1 MATFYGFN
9 TIDEGRKFR
18 LEDRDLL
25 IRDLLNSLMI
35 RKGEKLHKPEYG
47 TTIWSL
53 LFEGLTDETV
63 DEIEKETQRTIEQDP
78 RMKIE
83 NIAIYARDSGILLEI
98 SVFFVSIPEAQL
110 LSVFLNPDNNSIA
123 LL

>member
-35 RKGEKLHKPEYG
+35 RKGEKLHKPNYG

-83 NIAIYARDSGILLEI
+83 NIAIYARDNGILLEI
-98 SVFFVSIPEAQL
+98 SVFFVGIPEAQL

>member
-35 RKGEKLHKPEYG
+35 RKGEKLHKPNYG

-83 NIAIYARDSGILLEI
+83 NIAIYARDNGILLEI

-110 LSVFLNPDNNSIA
+110 LNVFLNPDSNSA
-123 LL
+123 SLL

>member
-53 LFEGLTDETV
+53 VFENLTEETV

-98 SVFFVSIPEAQL
+98 SVFFVGIPEAQL
-110 LSVFLNPDNNSIA
+110 LSVFLNPDNNSAA

>member
-1 MATFYGFN
+1 MAIFYGFN

-35 RKGEKLHKPEYG
+35 RKGEKLHKPNYG

-53 LFEGLTDETV
+53 LFENLTDETV
-63 DEIEKETQRTIEQDP
+63 EEIEKETQRTIEQDP

-83 NIAIYARDSGILLEI
+83 NIAIYARDNGILLEI

-110 LSVFLNPDNNSIA
+110 LNVFLNPDSNSA
-123 LL
+123 SLL